1 MSQPKLVYFI
11 IEKFNCEFEPPKI
24 SSGKVA
30 IKEKVRTRI
39 KLLISK
45 NKNEKDKFVVKL
57 EISILGTDKKRKLF
71 IFESTVGG
79 LFKRTEDKKS
89 FKSLAKTICKDI
101 LYDNLCEHFNNIA
114 NHSPYKNIRLP
125 VKI

>member
-79 LFKRTEDKKS
+79 LFKRTEDK
-89 FKSLAKTICKDI
+89 